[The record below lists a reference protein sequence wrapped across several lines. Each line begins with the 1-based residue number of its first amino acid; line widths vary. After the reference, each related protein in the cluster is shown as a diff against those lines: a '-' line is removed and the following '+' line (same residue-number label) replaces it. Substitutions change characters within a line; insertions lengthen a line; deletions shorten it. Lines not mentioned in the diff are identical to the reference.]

1 MLWSLCGGRDDAKNR
16 LYNPQNRSTMSIAQL
31 DVAIDRPLPQ
41 SPDAE
46 RAVLGSILINNN
58 AFYRVVGTID
68 TEDFFKDAHRSIF
81 ATMRSLAE
89 QSREIDLLT
98 LKEEL
103 ARHAQLD
110 HVGGSAY
117 IASLVDGIP
126 DVANVERYARIVKEK
141 STLRRLIVMGNS
153 VMRAALDAPGE
164 PGDVLNIAV
173 KSLYEIAEG
182 SIDKGFVALDR
193 ITRTNMSAIEQLQHA
208 GKLIT
213 GIPTGYDRFNEFTS
227 GFQSSDL
234 IIIAARPSMGKA
246 QPLDAKVLTKRGFVC
261 MGSLKVG
268 DELASVDG
276 APSRVIGIFPQ
287 GERQL
292 YRIELSDGR
301 GAECCAEHLWRVSY
315 RGWAEPRVIST
326 ERLMQM
332 LKRQRYRRRLYIET
346 FTGDFGD
353 DADLPLDPWLLGV
366 LLGDGSLHGSSVMF
380 STSSTDTLERV
391 RCVVGPSFEVVH
403 AGAYDYRIVQAGP
416 KTRGYGHRSANP
428 LKGALEAL
436 GIWGT
441 HAHDK
446 FIPKRYLT
454 ASLRSR
460 TQLLAG
466 LIDTDGW
473 VEKWGSLR
481 YASCSERLARD
492 VVDLTRS
499 IGGSAAYFS
508 KSSSYTYR
516 DERRAG
522 RTSYVCNLQVPANI
536 DFQLTGTKQ
545 QRRGPRT
552 RVRRLNICSIAPTRF
567 SQTQCI
573 AVSHPSQ
580 LYVTDGYTVT
590 HNTSFMMNIAE
601 SIAIPAKDGQPRPP
615 AQRLYSVGV
624 FSLEMSKEQ
633 IGLRILSSESGVSN
647 HLIRGG
653 MLSDRNWRDLAEA
666 SSRLAKARIFI
677 DDTPGIDVME
687 MRAKARRLK
696 MEAGLDIV
704 MVDYLQLMSVKGKI
718 ESRNQEISQISR
730 GLKAI
735 AKELQVPLVSL
746 SQLSRR
752 PEQRTG
758 DHRPQLADLR
768 ESGSIE
774 QDADVVCF
782 IYRDEV
788 YNKETEEKGIAEIII
803 GKQRNG
809 PIGDFKLVFRND
821 ITKFFN
827 YEPGPDFSPN

>member
-1 MLWSLCGGRDDAKNR
+1 
-16 LYNPQNRSTMSIAQL
+16 MSIAQL

-81 ATMRSLAE
+81 ATMRLLAE

-103 ARHAQLD
+103 ARRAQLE

-164 PGDVLNIAV
+164 PGDVLNIAE

-227 GFQSSDL
+227 GFQPSDL

-246 QPLDAKVLTKRGFVC
+246 QPLDAKVLTKRGFAC

-276 APSRVIGIFPQ
+276 APSQVIGIFPQ

-292 YRIELSDGR
+292 YRVELSDGR
-301 GAECCAEHLWRVSY
+301 GAECCAEHLWRIWY
-315 RGWAEPRVIST
+315 RDWEEPRVVST
-326 ERLMQM
+326 ERLMEM
-332 LKRQRYRRRLYIET
+332 LQRRRYHRRLYIET
-346 FTGDFGD
+346 FNGDFGD
-353 DADLPLDPWLLGV
+353 DADLPIDPWLLGV
-366 LLGDGSLHGSSVMF
+366 LLGDGNLRGSSVVF
-380 STSSTDTLERV
+380 STASAEMLERI
-391 RCVVGPSFEVVH
+391 RSVVGAGYDVVH
-403 AGAYDYRIVQAGP
+403 AGAYDYRIVQTGP
-416 KTRGYGHRSANP
+416 KTRGYGYRSENP
-428 LKGALEAL
+428 LKVALEAL
-436 GIWGT
+436 GIWGSLAQ
-441 HAHDK
+441 HK
-446 FIPKRYLT
+446 FIPKQYLT
-454 ASLRSR
+454 ASLASR
-460 TQLLAG
+460 TRLLAG

-473 VEKWGSLR
+473 IEKWGSVR
-481 YASCSERLARD
+481 YASSSERLARD
-492 VVDLTRS
+492 VVDLVRS
-499 IGGSAAYFS
+499 IGGSA
-508 KSSSYTYR
+508 SYHAKNVSFTYR

-522 RTSYVCNLQVPANI
+522 RTSFVCNLQLPDGVEIPLVTA
-536 DFQLTGTKQ
+536 KR
-545 QRRGPRT
+545 QRRTPRT
-552 RVRRLNICSIAPTRF
+552 RTRRLNICSITPTRR

-590 HNTSFMMNIAE
+590 HNTSFMMNISE

-615 AQRLYSVGV
+615 AQRLHNVGV

-666 SSRLAKARIFI
+666 SSRLAKAKIFI

-704 MVDYLQLMSVKGKI
+704 MVDYLQLMSVKGKV

-735 AKELQVPLVSL
+735 AKELQVPLISL

-827 YEPGPDFSPN
+827 YEPGPDYSAS